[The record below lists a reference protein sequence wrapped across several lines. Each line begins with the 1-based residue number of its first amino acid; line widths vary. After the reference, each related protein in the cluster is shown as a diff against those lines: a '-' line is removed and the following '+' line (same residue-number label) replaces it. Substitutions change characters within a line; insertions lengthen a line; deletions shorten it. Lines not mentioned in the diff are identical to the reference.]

1 MGEIPAPAS
10 KRTMPEGYAI
20 ECPRRDE
27 IPLLSAIEAAAG
39 ALFPPEDMPPAL
51 REQTLPLSVLEEAL
65 DVGHLWVVRE
75 RKSRAPVGYA
85 AVSRV
90 DGAPHLR
97 QLDVLPEHGRR
108 GLGTGLVLHVAR
120 WARDE
125 DFSSLSLTTFHHLP
139 WNAPFYASL
148 GFVPVPESAQ
158 GAELRAVLEAQA
170 AEGLD
175 PDKRVAMILDL
186 AALSAE
192 IPRVEDGGAPEA

>member
-65 DVGHLWVVRE
+65 EVGHLWIVRE
-75 RKSRAPVGYA
+75 RESQAPVGYV
-85 AVSRV
+85 AVSLV
-90 DGAPHLR
+90 DGSLHLR

-108 GLGTGLVLHVAR
+108 GLGTGLVLHIVR
-120 WARDE
+120 WARE
-125 DFSSLSLTTFHHLP
+125 EGFSWLSLTTFRHLP
-139 WNAPFYASL
+139 WNAPFYARL

-158 GAELRAVLEAQA
+158 GAELRAVLESQA

-175 PDKRVAMILDL
+175 PAKRVAMVLDL
-186 AALSAE
+186 ATL
-192 IPRVEDGGAPEA
+192 